1 MSSTE
6 TDALRNLYRK
16 AKQQGYGFFANNI
29 ADTNTLIGLL
39 EGYSA
44 KRSDLIVQIS
54 PGAAAFAGGGDKLAG
69 LRILSY
75 TVRELARNYPI
86 GVFINLD
93 HFTVNEIE
101 LLGVAIDEQLAT
113 SIMID
118 ASAES
123 FEENVRISRTVK
135 EMAEPMGILIEA
147 ELGKIKGVE
156 DEISSDEAFLTD
168 PDEAVEFVQRSR
180 TDLLAISVGT
190 EHGVSK
196 GKKITLRTDIAKAI
210 DQSLIASGLDI
221 PLVLHGTS
229 GLLPEQIAEMISDG
243 ICKLNKDTHYQY
255 VYGRAAHDFYLSHT
269 ASIVPPDIAIEQ
281 PITVDHIFAMSGWS
295 PCKDHFDPRVASK
308 VVRERIK
315 ETAMELID
323 QVESAD
329 KSLFNGTGGMR

>member
-1 MSSTE
+1 LSSMK
-6 TDALRNLYRK
+6 TDALRDVYRN
-16 AKQQGYGFFANNI
+16 AKEQGYGFFANNI
-29 ADTNTLIGLL
+29 ADTNIIIGLL

-54 PGAAAFAGGGDKLAG
+54 PGAAAFAGGGDKLVG

-75 TVRELARNYPI
+75 TVRELAQNYPI

-93 HFTVNEIE
+93 HFTVKEMKLINI
-101 LLGVAIDEQLAT
+101 AINEQLVS

-118 ASAES
+118 ASVES

-156 DEISSDEAFLTD
+156 DEISSDKAFLTD

-190 EHGVSK
+190 EHGVSS
-196 GKKITLRTDIAKAI
+196 GKKTTLRTDLAKEI
-210 DQSLIASGLDI
+210 NQSLKASGLDI

-229 GLLPEQIAEMISDG
+229 GLLPEQIAEMISYG

-255 VYGRAAHDFYLSHT
+255 VYGRAAHDFYLTHT
-269 ASIVPPDIAIEQ
+269 ASIVPPDNTLEQ
-281 PITVDHIFAMSGWS
+281 TSTVDHIFGMNNWS
-295 PCKDHFDPRVASK
+295 PCKDHFDPRVVSK
-308 VVRERIK
+308 IVRKQIK

-323 QVESAD
+323 QVGSAG
-329 KSLFNGTGGMR
+329 KSLFNQQGGM

>member
-1 MSSTE
+1 ME
-6 TDALRNLYRK
+6 PDALREIYRK

-39 EGYSA
+39 NGYSE
-44 KRSDLIVQIS
+44 KKSDLIIQIS
-54 PGAAAFAGGGDKLAG
+54 PGAAAFAGDGDKLVG

-93 HFTVNEIE
+93 HFTVAEMELIE
-101 LLGVAIDEQLAT
+101 VAIEEELVA

-180 TDLLAISVGT
+180 ADLLAISVGT

-196 GKKITLRTDIAKAI
+196 GKDITLRTDIARAI

-229 GLLPEQIAEMISDG
+229 GLLPEQITEMISYG

-255 VYGRAAHDFYLSHT
+255 VYGQAAHYFYLSHT
-269 ASIVPPDIAIEQ
+269 SSIVPPNTIMEQTIAA
-281 PITVDHIFAMSGWS
+281 DHIFKASDWS
-295 PCKDHFDPRVASK
+295 PCKDYFDPRVVSK
-308 VVRERIK
+308 VVRKRIK
-315 ETAMELID
+315 ETAMELIE
-323 QVESAD
+323 QVGSAG
-329 KSLFNGTGGMR
+329 KSLFDSTGGTR

>member
-1 MSSTE
+1 MSFRE
-6 TDALRNLYRK
+6 TDALCDLYCK

-29 ADTNTLIGLL
+29 ADTNTLVGLL
-39 EGYSA
+39 EGYSS

-54 PGAAAFAGGGDKLAG
+54 SGAAAFAGGGNKLAG

-86 GVFINLD
+86 WVFINLD
-93 HFTVNEIE
+93 HFTVNEMDLIK
-101 LLGVAIDEQLAT
+101 VAIDEQLVT

-123 FEENVRISRTVK
+123 FNENVRISRTVK

-168 PDEAVEFVQRSR
+168 PQEAVEFVQRSR
-180 TDLLAISVGT
+180 ADLLAISVGT

-196 GKKITLRTDIAKAI
+196 GKTITLRTDIARAI
-210 DQSLIASGLDI
+210 NQSLIANELNI

-229 GLLPEQIAEMISDG
+229 GLLPEQVAEMISYG

-255 VYGRAAHDFYLSHT
+255 VYGRAAHDFYLAHT
-269 ASIVPPDIAIEQ
+269 ASIVPPNTMPEQ
-281 PITVDHIFAMSGWS
+281 TIDVDHIFAMSDWS
-295 PCKDHFDPRVASK
+295 PCKEHFDPRVVSK
-308 VVRERIK
+308 VIRKQIM
-315 ETAMELID
+315 ETAMKLID
-323 QVESAD
+323 QVGSAN
-329 KSLFNGTGGMR
+329 KSIFR